1 MKMFLIASIEYLQL
15 IGWLPFLLVSIAV
28 WAGLPLFTLL
38 GIICRPV
45 LSTAHLVFEAVVLNV
60 ARFLQV
66 CVRFLMWV
74 NNNIITFEDMT
85 IVIQSIV
92 STFVLAGLVSHI
104 YEHVWDD
111 WEARP
116 MQP

>member
-1 MKMFLIASIEYLQL
+1 MLIASIEYLLL
-15 IGWLPFLLVSIAV
+15 IGWLPVLLLSIAV

-45 LSTAHLVFEAVVLNV
+45 LTTFRTVFEAVVLNV

-74 NNNIITFEDMT
+74 NDNIISFEDMT
-85 IVIQSIV
+85 IVIQSIA
-92 STFVLAGLVSHI
+92 STFMLAVLVSHI
-104 YEHVWDD
+104 YENASR
-111 WEARP
+111 EAGP
-116 MQP
+116 MPP